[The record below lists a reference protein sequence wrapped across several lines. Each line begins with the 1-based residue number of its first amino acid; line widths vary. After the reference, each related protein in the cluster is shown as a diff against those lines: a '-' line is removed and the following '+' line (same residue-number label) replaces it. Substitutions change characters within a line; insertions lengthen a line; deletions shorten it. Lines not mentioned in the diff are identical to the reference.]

1 MLATSARART
11 PNKRKGRTVAVQPLQ
26 KLQHLSD
33 CTDTIPPL
41 QLQCL
46 ARYGVTGAQA
56 AMLAP
61 LIWGADGGNALF
73 GGVA

>member
-1 MLATSARART
+1 MLAPSARART

-33 CTDTIPPL
+33 STDTIPPL

-61 LIWGADGGNALF
+61 LIWSDGGNTSW
-73 GGVA
+73 GGAA